1 MPNFTVTVSPGEA
14 PMTCQEMICATAC
27 SALLRISSNAT
38 VLTLNTGAEVSTVK
52 FALLLAVFPA
62 RSLTLALTA

>member
-14 PMTCQEMICATAC
+14 PLTCPEMICATAC
-27 SALLRISSNAT
+27 SALLRISSPAT
-38 VLTLNTGAEVSTVK
+38 VLTLTTGAEVSTVK
-52 FALLLAVFPA
+52 FALLLVVFPA